1 MSVTTPKIYLTRN
14 IDGLEYVLKSIHE
27 EYVKT
32 GDRNIED
39 LLGEISILEGFLNS
53 KNDIIMSLEKELG
66 MAKDQEGEVVKLL
79 KQIQYAI
86 RPWTDIDSLLDSDIA
101 IEDFLAK
108 LKTTAIKPGG
118 DIYGK

>member
-39 LLGEISILEGFLNS
+39 LLGDCEELEEYQYKEIEAYL
-53 KNDIIMSLEKELG
+53 IIIEK
-66 MAKDQEGEVVKLL
+66 M
-79 KQIQYAI
+79 I
-86 RPWTDIDSLLDSDIA
+86 
-101 IEDFLAK
+101 
-108 LKTTAIKPGG
+108 GG
-118 DIYGK
+118 RL

>member
-39 LLGEISILEGFLNS
+39 LLGEISILEGFL
-53 KNDIIMSLEKELG
+53 IIH
-66 MAKDQEGEVVKLL
+66 
-79 KQIQYAI
+79 
-86 RPWTDIDSLLDSDIA
+86 
-101 IEDFLAK
+101 DFVCFLIK
-108 LKTTAIKPGG
+108 LKFFL
-118 DIYGK
+118 